1 MASASRARPTRGP
14 NSNPNPNPT
23 GSSSSS
29 SSSSSS
35 GPRARL
41 RTHAR
46 PWLNALAWLPV
57 IFFVDHHL
65 VSFATVSGRSMQ
77 PTLNP
82 DSSKLRQDIVLL
94 NRYKNLELTQGATRT
109 DPKAGYQIGDVVALR
124 YECFQ
129 HLAHHP
135 SPARYLRSPT
145 NPSQLL
151 IKRLV
156 GLPGSLVRT
165 LPPYPERTIRIPAG
179 HCWVEGDE
187 KNHSKDSNTYGPIPL
202 GLLDSRIEAILW
214 PPSRIGAIPK
224 STSGWEKRVMHPPGM
239 TMGSSTTTS
248 SESKTS
254 TRVIGGSF

>member
-1 MASASRARPTRGP
+1 MSSASRARPTPRS
-14 NSNPNPNPT
+14 NSNSNPNPNPNPT

-35 GPRARL
+35 GPRPRL
-41 RTHAR
+41 RSRSR

-57 IFFVDHHL
+57 IFFVEHHV

-82 DSSKLRQDIVLL
+82 DSSRLRQDIVLL
-94 NRYKNLELTQGATRT
+94 NRYKNMELTQGATRT

-124 YECFQ
+124 
-129 HLAHHP
+129 
-135 SPARYLRSPT
+135 SPT
-145 NPSQLL
+145 NPSRLL
-151 IKRLV
+151 IKRLI

-165 LPPYPERTIRIPAG
+165 LPPYPERTIRIPMG

-202 GLLDSRIEAILW
+202 GLLDSRIEYILW
-214 PPSRIGAIPK
+214 PPSRIGAIPN
-224 STSGWEKRVMHPPGM
+224 SNSGWEKRVVHPPGM
-239 TMGSSTTTS
+239 TMGTSMTTPP
-248 SESKTS
+248 SKAS
-254 TRVIGGSF
+254 TRVVGGGF

>member
-1 MASASRARPTRGP
+1 MASASRARPTPRP
-14 NSNPNPNPT
+14 NSHPNPNPT

-29 SSSSSS
+29 G

-41 RTHAR
+41 RSHAR

-57 IFFVDHHL
+57 IFFVDHHV
-65 VSFATVSGRSMQ
+65 VSFAAVSGRSMQ

-124 YECFQ
+124 
-129 HLAHHP
+129 
-135 SPARYLRSPT
+135 SPT

-165 LPPYPERTIRIPAG
+165 LPPYPERTVRIPAG

-224 STSGWEKRVMHPPGM
+224 SISGWEKRVMHPPGM
-239 TMGSSTTTS
+239 TMGSSTTMS
-248 SESKTS
+248 PESTTS